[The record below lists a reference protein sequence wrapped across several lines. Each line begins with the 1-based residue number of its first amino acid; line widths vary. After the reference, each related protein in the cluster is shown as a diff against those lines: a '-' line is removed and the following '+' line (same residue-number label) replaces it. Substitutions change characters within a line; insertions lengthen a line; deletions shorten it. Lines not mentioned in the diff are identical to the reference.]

1 MDRFLAIVLAAGLG
15 CFILAFLLSGLYPFM
30 LNEGGTPA
38 ATLEELAENVS
49 VDFKDSRERWPEGFR
64 QAYGAESALS
74 LQELVDVPEA
84 DPRRTQSEAA
94 WREAYQTAL
103 RNGRDAYV
111 GEGCWH
117 CHSQYVRPVANEDL
131 RFGPV
136 SRWEQDNNALQR
148 PMMWGTRRVGPDL
161 TYEGTL
167 RSNDWHAA
175 HLWQPTD
182 VTPGSVMPRYRWMF
196 RKGWQ
201 VRRSIDPDVAKRTG
215 LSPETSYP
223 IPGVYDTREEGESA
237 LVRVAAELPAT
248 LAAEKERLFVAEGK
262 GLNERGLSLLAYLQW
277 LGTWQP
283 ESVATAGT
291 SDGAS
296 AGTSDDTDAEG
307 V

>member
-15 CFILAFLLSGLYPFM
+15 CFLFAFLLSGLYPWM

-38 ATLEELAENVS
+38 ATLEELAEHVS
-49 VDFKDSRERWPEGFR
+49 PEFKDSRERWPEGFR
-64 QAYGAESALS
+64 QAFGAEGALS
-74 LQELVDVPEA
+74 LQELVGVADA

-136 SRWEQDNNALQR
+136 SRWEQDNNELQR
-148 PMMWGTRRVGPDL
+148 PVMWGTRRVGPDL

-175 HLWQPTD
+175 HFWQPTD

-196 RKGWQ
+196 RRGWQ
-201 VRRSIDPDVAKRTG
+201 VRRSIDPDLARRTG
-215 LSPETSYP
+215 LSPDTSYP
-223 IPGVYDTREEGESA
+223 IPGVYDTQAEAESA
-237 LVRVAAELPAT
+237 LERVAAELPET
-248 LAAEKERLFVAEGK
+248 LAAERERLFVAEGK

-283 ESVATAGT
+283 EPAETARS
-291 SDGAS
+291 SDG
-296 AGTSDDTDAEG
+296 TDEEG